1 MRPSTP
7 HTWSPRLPTWYRF
20 DPATTVRR
28 AAFAQDLGS
37 APRPTALK
45 IAKATA
51 VKDTVESA
59 VGVEVPPPAGSV
71 TTNVGTTKSGTEG
84 PLRTAAMPAT
94 GPFISPTASKVLELT
109 EAIEKARHDPKP
121 KAK

>member
-1 MRPSTP
+1 M
-7 HTWSPRLPTWYRF
+7 
-20 DPATTVRR
+20 RR

-51 VKDTVESA
+51 VKEPVESA
-59 VGVEVPPPAGSV
+59 VGVEVPAPAGSV
-71 TTNVGTTKSGTEG
+71 TTNDGTTKSGAVGEG
-84 PLRTAAMPAT
+84 KAGKAGKAR
-94 GPFISPTASKVLELT
+94 PFISPTASKVLELT